1 MHDSGDFL
9 IQMRAY
15 RLYGLIVRVRPGTA
29 AGENKCGQV
38 IILLPIG
45 NEGVEVV
52 DNLPVFD
59 HDGIRGLEPA
69 RTQPFNR
76 DRPRFILID
85 TAGGASRRHDN
96 KPGQILGKLDFFC
109 THDVLPLMLL
119 FIGFPSGAS
128 QNSKVRN
135 AKQPSHRIFRQ
146 ISLVPE
152 YC

>member
-9 IQMRAY
+9 IQMRAH
-15 RLYGLIVRVRPGTA
+15 RLYGLVVCVQPGTA

-38 IILLPIG
+38 IILLPLG

-59 HDGIRGLEPA
+59 HDGVRGLEPA

-76 DRPRFILID
+76 NRPRFILID

-109 THDVLPLMLL
+109 THDVLPLVLL
-119 FIGFPSGAS
+119 FIGFPSGLHKIAKWGTL
-128 QNSKVRN
+128 NSPVTGFS
-135 AKQPSHRIFRQ
+135 AGF
-146 ISLVPE
+146 L
-152 YC
+152 